1 MLKSYNPQNRQ
12 ISHQTSI
19 FAVETTNF
27 TVMKKVVILMI
38 AAIFGTL
45 GVNAQTKRLNPYVSV
60 TTYSLPGQT
69 PFVETALAFECK
81 SVTYKEFTPGKFKA
95 TLEIVTVFRKGEETT
110 FSKVALD
117 SPVVTDTANLN
128 GAFIDQQRFA
138 LPNGEYEMQLSVTD
152 KGSDKSPVSISFTVE
167 VDYPQNAPAVSDILL
182 FDNYEKADT
191 PSNCTKSGFNFV
203 PRVFPFY
210 SASADKLKFYAEL
223 YNSDRLYDEGK
234 YMVSYYIETAE
245 SSSLMQ
251 DFYFTKRFDVAKATP
266 LINTIDI
273 KDLPSG
279 NYYLV
284 VEMRDRSNTV
294 ICSNSV
300 FFQRSNP
307 GVGYQMSDLSGVN
320 IANTFVT
327 HIDNMDTLRK
337 YIRYL
342 EPISSETERD
352 YALSLVKTTD
362 KQTMQQY
369 IFNFW
374 AMRSPMN
381 PSDGFET
388 YLAAVRR
395 VNMSFGTTAA
405 PGYRTDRGYVF
416 LKYGEPDQI
425 VESPNEPGAYPY
437 QIWHYYTIA
446 NQHNKKF
453 VFMSKDDSTN
463 DYQLIHSD
471 VIGELSNYR
480 WKLEVYS
487 RIYGEHYDEGVD
499 QTDYEEGWGKR
510 AGDLYDNPR

>member
-1 MLKSYNPQNRQ
+1 MLKLNNTKKGQNKNK
-12 ISHQTSI
+12 TTI
-19 FAVETTNF
+19 FAVEIRKF
-27 TVMKKVVILMI
+27 RVMKKFVFILVALI
-38 AAIFGTL
+38 LCVFSA
-45 GVNAQTKRLNPYVSV
+45 NAQTKRLNPYITT
-60 TTYSLPGQT
+60 TTYNLPGQT

-81 SVTYKEFTPGKFKA
+81 SVTYKEFQPGQFKA
-95 TLEIVTVFRKGEETT
+95 TLEIVTAFRKGEETT

-117 SPVVTDTANLN
+117 SPIVTDTTNLD

-138 LPNGEYEMQLSVTD
+138 LPNGVYEMELSVTD
-152 KGSDKSPVSISFTVE
+152 KGNGKNVNISFTVE
-167 VDYPQNAPAVSDILL
+167 VDYPQDLPAVSDILL
-182 FDNYEKADT
+182 FDSYSKAT
-191 PSNCTKSGFNFV
+191 KASSCTKSGYDFL

-210 SASADKLKFYAEL
+210 SASADKLQFYAEL

-234 YMVSYYIETAE
+234 YLVTYYIEAAE
-245 SSSLMQ
+245 SSSLMR
-251 DFYFTKRFDVAKATP
+251 DFYFTKRFDVAKANSLLTS
-266 LINTIDI
+266 IDI

-307 GVGYQMSDLSGVN
+307 GVSYAMRDLSGVN
-320 IANTFVT
+320 ITNTFVT
-327 HIDNMDTLRK
+327 GIDHLDTLRK
-337 YIRYL
+337 YLRYL

-352 YALSLVKTTD
+352 YALSLVKTDD
-362 KQTMQQY
+362 KTTMQQFLY
-369 IFNFW
+369 NFW
-374 AMRSPMN
+374 STRSPMTPN
-381 PSDGFET
+381 DAFQE

-425 VESPNEPGAYPY
+425 VDQVDEPGAYPY

-453 VFMSKDDSTN
+453 VFMTKDRSTN

-471 VIGELSNYR
+471 VVGELNNYR

-487 RIYGEHYDEGVD
+487 RIYGEHYDEGID
-499 QTDYEEGWGKR
+499 QTDYEEGWGKH
-510 AGDLYDNPR
+510 AGDFYDNPR